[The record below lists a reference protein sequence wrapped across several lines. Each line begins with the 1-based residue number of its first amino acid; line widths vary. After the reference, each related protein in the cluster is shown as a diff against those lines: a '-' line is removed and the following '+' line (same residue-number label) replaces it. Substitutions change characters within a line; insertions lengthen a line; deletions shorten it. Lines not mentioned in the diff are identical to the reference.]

1 MQWERCYNNSVITKR
16 IAKEKRREEDRLP
29 ISEDSRFT
37 RKSFTKERSPE
48 RDPPKGA
55 VSP

>member
-37 RKSFTKERSPE
+37 RESTTKERSLPSGGQPFNG
-48 RDPPKGA
+48 D
-55 VSP
+55 